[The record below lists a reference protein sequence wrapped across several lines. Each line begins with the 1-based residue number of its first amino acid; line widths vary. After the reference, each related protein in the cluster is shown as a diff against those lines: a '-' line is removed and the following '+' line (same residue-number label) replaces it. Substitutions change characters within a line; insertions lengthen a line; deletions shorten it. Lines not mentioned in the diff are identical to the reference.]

1 MHEDKRVR
9 IVRVVAALEACAIA
23 EFLGLLR
30 LGGHASGYVT
40 ENHGGK
46 GLRPLLF
53 ALPVAAALLTG
64 IAVHVA
70 FVRAPSERERNR
82 YERWTLRLLPLLAL
96 WPLPALLFR
105 GVLKEN
111 ELFVM
116 LLTGAMVW
124 GLEQA
129 LSKAPLPFFGA
140 EGPSL
145 AVPPVLRKPWVPT
158 VVACLLVTG
167 MFVFACLG
175 SIRIHDKMLTSNFD
189 FGIFENLFWN
199 TLHGRH
205 GFALERSYFGEH
217 AEYLLYVLLPV
228 YALVP
233 RSETLLVLQS
243 LFIVGAGVPLYFLA
257 RRWLRNAWQAVVL
270 VAVYLAFPTVQ
281 GCVFY
286 DFHFLPLSVFFVLW
300 AALFYAQ
307 RRYVGFWITVFLAAA
322 CREDVALGL
331 AAVGA
336 ALVLVGR
343 TKKLGAGLAV
353 LGSVWFVYVK
363 FFWMQRFGNQVF
375 LDYYADL
382 VPPGAQG
389 FEAVVQTL
397 VANPVYAL
405 SRVLSEDKLLL
416 ALHLLVPL
424 AFVPVRRAG
433 TLILFLPGLLVVGL
447 ATNRSAIT
455 QFQFHYSMHFVPYL
469 FVAAI
474 VTLAV
479 RRERR
484 RWPALAAMLL
494 GSLIGAV
501 QYDAFNW
508 DTFHTSFQEVS
519 FGWSSADA
527 HRRANFDAL
536 VRLIPPNASVSAGEY
551 EGPHL
556 SHRTHL
562 MSVKEGLG
570 KMDYAIYSSRS
581 LRWGGEEPLLRA
593 LRQGDFGVVETRGDL
608 TLLKRGADT
617 SKNAAAVH
625 RLEHHP

>member
-1 MHEDKRVR
+1 MHDDKRLR
-9 IVRVVAALEACAIA
+9 IVRALAALEAYAIA
-23 EFLGLLR
+23 EFFALVR
-30 LGGHASGYVT
+30 LGNHTGIYVT
-40 ENHGGK
+40 ENHGAK
-46 GLRPLLF
+46 GLRTLLF
-53 ALPVAAALLTG
+53 ALPVAGALSAGVAA
-64 IAVHVA
+64 HVA
-70 FVRAPSERERNR
+70 FLRAPSERDR
-82 YERWTLRLLPLLAL
+82 YERYTLLLLPVLAL

-105 GVLKEN
+105 GVFATN
-111 ELFVM
+111 ELFLL

-124 GLEQA
+124 GLERA
-129 LSKAPLPFFGA
+129 LSHVPVPFFRGEVRA
-140 EGPSL
+140 VGPLSW
-145 AVPPVLRKPWVPT
+145 LRKPWLPT
-158 VVACLLVTG
+158 LVASLLVAG
-167 MFVFACLG
+167 MFAFACLG

-205 GFALERSYFGEH
+205 GFALERPYFGEH
-217 AEYLLYVLLPV
+217 AEYLLYALLPV
-228 YALVP
+228 YALFP

-243 LFIVGAGVPLYFLA
+243 AFIVGAGIPLYLLA
-257 RRWLRNAWQAVVL
+257 RRWLRSGWQAVVL

-307 RRYVGFWITVFLAAA
+307 RRYVGFWFAAFLAAT

-331 AAVGA
+331 AAVGF

-343 TKKLGAGLAV
+343 TKKLGAGLGV
-353 LGSVWFVYVK
+353 LGCAWFVYVK

-382 VPPGAQG
+382 VPPGAHG

-397 VANPVYAL
+397 VSNPVYTL
-405 SRVLSEDKLLL
+405 SRILTEDKLLL

-424 AFVPVRRAG
+424 AFVPIRRAG
-433 TLILFLPGLLVVGL
+433 MLILFLPGLLVVGL
-447 ATNRSAIT
+447 ATNHSAIT

-474 VTLAV
+474 VLLAL
-479 RRERR
+479 RREWQ
-484 RWPALAAMLL
+484 RWPALASMLL
-494 GSLIGAV
+494 GSLVCAV

-519 FGWSSADA
+519 FDWSSADT
-527 HRRANFDAL
+527 HRRANFEAL
-536 VRLIPPNASVSAGEY
+536 ARLIPEDASVSAGEY

-556 SHRTHL
+556 SHRQHL
-562 MSVKEGLG
+562 MSVKAGLG
-570 KMDYAIYSSRS
+570 SMDYAIYSLRS
-581 LRWGGEEPLLRA
+581 LRWGGDEPLLAA
-593 LRQGDFGVVETRGDL
+593 LKKGDFGVVDTRGDM
-608 TLLKRGADT
+608 TLLKRGAST
-617 SKNAAAVH
+617 SKNVAAVQ
-625 RLEHHP
+625 RIEHHR

>member
-1 MHEDKRVR
+1 MHGDKRLR
-9 IVRVVAALEACAIA
+9 IVRIVAALEAYAIA
-23 EFLGLLR
+23 EFFALVR
-30 LGGHASGYVT
+30 LGHHTDAYVT

-46 GLRPLLF
+46 GLRALLF
-53 ALPVAAALLTG
+53 GLPVAAALVTG
-64 IAVHVA
+64 IVAHVA
-70 FVRAPSERERNR
+70 FVRVPRERDR
-82 YERWTLRLLPLLAL
+82 YVRWVELLSPVLVL

-105 GVLKEN
+105 GVFGAN
-111 ELFVM
+111 ELFLM

-124 GLEQA
+124 GLERA
-129 LSKAPLPFFGA
+129 LSNLPVPFFRGA
-140 EGPSL
+140 PPSL
-145 AVPPVLRKPWVPT
+145 GRLSSLNAPWLPT
-158 VVACLLVTG
+158 LVASLLVAC
-167 MFVFACLG
+167 MFAFACHG

-189 FGIFENLFWN
+189 FGLFENLFWN

-205 GFALERSYFGEH
+205 GFALERPYFGEH

-243 LFIVGAGVPLYFLA
+243 AFIVGAGIPLYFLA
-257 RRWLRNAWQAVVL
+257 RRWLRSPWQAVVL
-270 VAVYLAFPTVQ
+270 VVVYLAFPTVQ

-307 RRYVGFWITVFLAAA
+307 RRYVGFWIAAFLAAT

-331 AAVGA
+331 AAVGF

-382 VPPGAQG
+382 VPPGARG

-405 SRVLSEDKLLL
+405 SRILTEDKLLL

-424 AFVPVRRAG
+424 AFVPIRRAG
-433 TLILFLPGLLVVGL
+433 MLILFLPGLLVVGL

-469 FVAAI
+469 FVAAV
-474 VTLAV
+474 VTLAL
-479 RRERR
+479 RRRWQ
-484 RWPALAAMLL
+484 RWPALASMLL
-494 GSLIGAV
+494 GSLICAV

-508 DTFHTSFQEVS
+508 NTFHTSFQEVS
-519 FGWSSADA
+519 FDWSKQDE
-527 HRRANFDAL
+527 RRLANFEAL
-536 VRLIPPNASVSAGEY
+536 ARQIPPNAAVSAGEY

-562 MSVKEGLG
+562 RSVKEGLAN
-570 KMDYAIYSSRS
+570 MDYAIYSPRS
-581 LRWGGEEPLLRA
+581 LRWGGDEPLLAA
-593 LRQGDFGVVETRGDL
+593 LRSGEFGVVETRGDM

-617 SKNAAAVH
+617 SKNIAAVQ
-625 RLEHHP
+625 RIEHHR